1 MLACLLFIKIPL
13 WWSIFLLILAGRWM
27 YLQLYRARIASGSKQ
42 NMEKQAGTGD
52 EYILPLPEK
61 QSLVQ
66 VVFIIYT
73 YPARKK
79 AKDGDE
85 SFPPDN
91 KLKVHILCDKTIRES
106 LMN

>member
-1 MLACLLFIKIPL
+1 
-13 WWSIFLLILAGRWM
+13 M
-27 YLQLYRARIASGSKQ
+27 YLLYRARTASVPKQ
-42 NMEKQAGTGD
+42 ELEKQAETGD

-85 SFPPDN
+85 SFTPDN
-91 KLKVHILCDKTIRES
+91 KLKVHILCDHTIREN
-106 LMN
+106 LIN